1 MEIESVKPSRIAY
14 KGKYEQMKV
23 LFILAATCFV
33 FSMAFLFGAARS
45 NIEMRQE
52 LMRLEG
58 GAKLVV
64 VK

>member
-33 FSMAFLFGAARS
+33 FSMAFLFGAARA
-45 NIEMRQE
+45 NLELRQE
-52 LMRLEG
+52 LIQLQG
-58 GAKLVV
+58 TAKVVV